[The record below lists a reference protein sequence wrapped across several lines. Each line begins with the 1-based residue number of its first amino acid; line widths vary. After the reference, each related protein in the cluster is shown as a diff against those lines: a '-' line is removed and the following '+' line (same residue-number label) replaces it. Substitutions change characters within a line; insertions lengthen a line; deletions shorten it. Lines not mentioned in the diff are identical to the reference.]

1 MADLDHANCAR
12 QGASC
17 KDNRSACPQ
26 ASQGLQKS
34 LSHGEDQKKAAK
46 GCCREAGKCMK
57 LVYRGTNVRAGS
69 PVMQVTTLEDSHF
82 TLGSTNFELKKK
94 KKKKRKLSL
103 ISQLT
108 FLLCCANPKLLS

>member
-1 MADLDHANCAR
+1 
-12 QGASC
+12 
-17 KDNRSACPQ
+17 
-26 ASQGLQKS
+26 LQKS

-82 TLGSTNFELKKK
+82 TLGSTNVEVKK